1 MPIVSAHFR
10 SLCVSQRSQYEVM
23 VDAVDPSVVGGTP
36 AAAAQQALE
45 RRAEVAVEQ
54 RVD

>member
-1 MPIVSAHFR
+1 
-10 SLCVSQRSQYEVM
+10 M
-23 VDAVDPSVVGGTP
+23 VDAVDLSVVGGTAAA